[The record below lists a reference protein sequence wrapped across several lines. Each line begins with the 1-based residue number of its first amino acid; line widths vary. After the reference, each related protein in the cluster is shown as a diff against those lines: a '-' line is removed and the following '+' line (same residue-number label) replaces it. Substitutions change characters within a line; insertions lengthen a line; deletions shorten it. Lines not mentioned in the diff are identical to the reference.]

1 MLRTIMGVFQKVF
14 CVWVMWSD
22 NETNDDLFGFR
33 VHADLIRELIMDPTV
48 LPATIGVYGD
58 WGGGKSSI
66 MQMLKEDFEQRA
78 TDSGPAADPYKGV
91 AILYFNG
98 WLFEGYDDAKA
109 ALLSSILTSLRDH
122 EKFGAKLKYKAGQ
135 LLKRVDYMRALRL
148 LFTGAV
154 AGGVVAAT
162 GGIGMA
168 AVLPALA
175 TGALTGAKDA
185 APEAAKGALEKP
197 PEVPVEESLN
207 DIRKFRDEFADM
219 LAKSDIK
226 TLVVLIDDLDR
237 CSPERIIENLEA
249 IKLFLNVPST
259 AFVIGADRR
268 VIRQAVAWRYREAI
282 HASSN
287 ANDQPDPADRLV
299 DDYLEKLI
307 QIPYRLPRLSPSEI
321 ETYLTLLFCKR
332 YLSTE
337 LYKTVSTAA
346 HKQRTEDRYRAFGLG
361 CVLEVLKNGGC
372 PQILN
377 EELKVGAN
385 IASQITDVLQGNPR
399 QVKRFLNAYFLRRR
413 LAQVA
418 KLDEVKDDVLVK
430 LMLLEYAAPKLFD
443 RLFAGMDGNTGIVS
457 QLADLEPRTDGNI
470 KPLKELPQEWA
481 HMNRWIVMSPPLS
494 QLDLRDYMWVTRDR
508 LGTTLSGTTMISS
521 KVRMLIKQLTSELS
535 QKAGLTA
542 IRAINQQELSV
553 LAHQLLFIA
562 QRNPGDLKP
571 FRALEEIAQL
581 DDSVAIEFIKLIERT
596 PKNDLPPALGLLIQ
610 GHVGKQ
616 NIFGLACRKLA
627 DDLKDDTSRFAKSIR
642 QKQR

>member
-1 MLRTIMGVFQKVF
+1 
-14 CVWVMWSD
+14 MWPD

-66 MQMLKEDFEQRA
+66 MQMLKDDFEQLA
-78 TDSGPAADPYKGV
+78 AGDGADADSYKGV

-122 EKFGAKLKYKAGQ
+122 KKFGPKLRDKAAQ
-135 LLKRVDYMRALRL
+135 LLKSVDYMRALRL

-154 AGGVVAAT
+154 TGGIAAAT
-162 GGIGMA
+162 GGIGA
-168 AVLPALA
+168 AAILPLLA
-175 TGALTGAKDA
+175 TGALAGAKDA
-185 APEAAKGALEKP
+185 APEAAKGALEKAS
-197 PEVPVEESLN
+197 EAPVEESLN

-226 TLVVLIDDLDR
+226 TLVILIDDLDR

-249 IKLFLNVPST
+249 IKLFLNVPNT

-282 HASSN
+282 QAV
-287 ANDQPDPADRLV
+287 ANGNGQADPADRLV

-332 YLSTE
+332 HLSPE
-337 LYKTVSTAA
+337 LFKTVCAAA
-346 HKQRTEDRYRAFGLG
+346 HHQRAEDRYRAFGLG
-361 CVLEVLKNGGC
+361 CVLDVLKTGVC
-372 PQILN
+372 PPALN
-377 EELKVGAN
+377 ESLRIGAN

-399 QVKRFLNAYFLRRR
+399 QVKRFLNAFFLRRR

-418 KLDEVKDDVLVK
+418 KLDEVKDEVLVK

-443 RLFAGMDGNTGIVS
+443 RLFAGMDGNTGLVAIM
-457 QLADLEPRTDGNI
+457 ADLEPKIDG
-470 KPLKELPQEWA
+470 KKEPPKELPPEWA
-481 HMNRWIVMSPPLS
+481 PMNRWLAMSPPLS

-508 LGTTLSGTTMISS
+508 LGTTLSGTTMISPM
-521 KVRMLIKQLTSELS
+521 VRALLKQLMGDLS
-535 QKAGLTA
+535 QKAGLAA
-542 IRAINQQELSV
+542 IKNINQQERSV
-553 LAHQLLFIA
+553 LAHQLVFLA
-562 QRNPGDLKP
+562 QRTPGDLKP

-581 DDSVAIEFIKLIERT
+581 DDSVAVEFIKLIERT

-610 GHVGKQ
+610 GYIGKQ
-616 NIFGLACRKLA
+616 SAFGQACRKLA
-627 DDLKDDTSRFAKSIR
+627 DDLKEDTSRFAKSLR